1 MTPGARNRIP
11 DLRTDEPAAE
21 FWDRHSFADYVEDT
35 QPADDVHF
43 PSRPLKQISL
53 RLAPSQIE
61 RLKRIAATKGIG
73 YQTMLRMW
81 ITERVRQEDS
91 G

>member
-1 MTPGARNRIP
+1 MPKKRIP
-11 DLRTDEPAAE
+11 DLKNDEERAE
-21 FWDRHSFADYVEDT
+21 FWDKHSFNDYVQDT
-35 QPADDVHF
+35 EPADEVRF

-61 RLKRIAATKGIG
+61 RLKHIAATKGIG

-81 ITERVRQEDS
+81 ITERVRQED
-91 G
+91 GG